1 MQYSTDQK
9 RALTGFF
16 QNGGMAQYASDEI
29 ISALCNK
36 GVLGK
41 STVYRQLRAMTDAGE
56 IRKFHEGKKIY
67 YQYIGRHDACD
78 MHFHLKCA
86 SCRKL
91 IHLECDVT
99 DDLREHIEN
108 VHAFQIDMRR
118 TVFYGLCEDCR
129 K

>member
-1 MQYSTDQK
+1 MQYSTNQK
-9 RALTGFF
+9 RALTDFF
-16 QNGGMAQYASDEI
+16 RSGSKAQYASDEI
-29 ISALCNK
+29 ISGLCEN

-41 STVYRQLRAMTDAGE
+41 STVYRQLRAMTEAGE
-56 IRKFHEGKKIY
+56 IRKFHEGKKIF
-67 YQYIGRHDACD
+67 YQYIGKHDTCD

-91 IHLECDVT
+91 IHLECDAMDT
-99 DDLREHIEN
+99 LRAHIEN
-108 VHAFQIDMRR
+108 AHAFQIDMRR